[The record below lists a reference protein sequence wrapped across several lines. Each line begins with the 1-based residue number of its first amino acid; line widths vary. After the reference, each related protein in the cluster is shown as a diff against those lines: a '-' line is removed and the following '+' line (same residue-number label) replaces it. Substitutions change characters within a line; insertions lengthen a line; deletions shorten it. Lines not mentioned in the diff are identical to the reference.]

1 MIPSCAGK
9 WHFRR
14 PWVLSP
20 GANVQQHPEFYKN
33 NYPFRTPIPKNRRI
47 IALELLRYMR
57 KSIDILAAG
66 ELLVDFITAEFVQTL
81 DEAALFKRIPG
92 GSPANLVMNM
102 ARLGNKAMLVA
113 CVGNDDM
120 GSVLSNYVARLGVD
134 VSNVVQVDDPTTLI
148 LVTRSANVSNFQA
161 YRGADSML
169 SIRQFP
175 YGRFEDISIF
185 HTTCFALS
193 RSPSQQ
199 VILQAAERAK
209 RAGCQLSIDANY
221 AVKIWPDRREAQ
233 KIVAEYCRP
242 GALVKIS
249 DVDWARLYED
259 ESPSPDA
266 VIDHF
271 LKIGASEVC
280 FTLGDKGCWVG
291 DGSERH
297 FLPSRPVEVK
307 DTTGAGDAFWS
318 GYLTARLDGK
328 TLLERAMAGR
338 AMAEKKLAHFG
349 PLPDLMERSA
359 IFADFS

>member
-1 MIPSCAGK
+1 MEKIFNCLLY
-9 WHFRR
+9 F
-14 PWVLSP
+14 V
-20 GANVQQHPEFYKN
+20 PEVK
-33 NYPFRTPIPKNRRI
+33 IRRI
-47 IALELLRYMR
+47 IALELLRHMR

-66 ELLVDFITAEFVQTL
+66 ELLVDFITAEFVHTL
-81 DEAALFKRIPG
+81 DEAVLFKRIPG

-102 ARLGNKAMLVA
+102 ARLGNNAMLVSS
-113 CVGNDDM
+113 VGNDDI
-120 GSVLSNYVARLGVD
+120 GGVLSNYVARLGVD
-134 VSNVVQVDDPTTLI
+134 ISNVVQVEEPTTLI

-175 YGRFEDISIF
+175 YSRFEDISIF

-193 RSPSQQ
+193 RSPAQQ
-199 VILQAAERAK
+199 VILQAAEKAK

-221 AVKIWPDRREAQ
+221 AMKIWPDRREAQ

-249 DVDWARLYED
+249 DVDWSRLYED
-259 ESPSPDA
+259 EAPAPDE

-291 DGSERH
+291 DGNERH

-349 PLPDLMERSA
+349 PLPDSMERTS
-359 IFADFS
+359 IYTDFSA